1 MCALISHAK
10 SMEAKAKK
18 MEATL
23 PEGLKEIAQ
32 RGPAITADLESF
44 AKERPE
50 LFKAVMAKIQEADA
64 PGITATVAAAKDP
77 KACKYTEEGT
87 MLHQMMQ
94 SVAKSDRRLKA
105 MTDLEVTLTA
115 ADKDA
120 IVQGAMA
127 KAAEAGFT
135 PEQLKGLDLSV
146 PDKMKIM

>member
-1 MCALISHAK
+1 
-10 SMEAKAKK
+10 
-18 MEATL
+18 
-23 PEGLKEIAQ
+23 
-32 RGPAITADLESF
+32 
-44 AKERPE
+44 
-50 LFKAVMAKIQEADA
+50 
-64 PGITATVAAAKDP
+64 
-77 KACKYTEEGT
+77 

-146 PDKMKIM
+146 PDKCAPIANSDTFRSWAYFDDPSPRCLPYHCCAG